1 MLSEP
6 ARLPFGIAKGTP
18 DAIREQDGH
27 TEASQ
32 SLNDLDAAAADAVTS
47 LVAYKESCGTKA
59 RNCPR
64 ESTLSFWSLDDGLFH
79 LIRVVCK
86 TWACP
91 YCGPIKRASLAVRVK
106 LAKPNRFVTLTA
118 APDQTETPREVFDRT
133 RRQISEL
140 AKVYRREGK
149 EFEFLRV
156 LEVHQSGFPHYHLIV
171 RSPWLDQKELSHRW
185 CSLTQSYIVDV
196 RKLSNDDKGVN
207 YVMKYLGKQESN
219 AFTNRRVSW
228 TRNFFVKEPPEP
240 KSDRQIAEV
249 ERWSGSLEDVTHWE
263 VPDSTWE
270 RVNHWHWIKRNK
282 AWQSQQKTPDQ
293 PANSTAF

>member
-1 MLSEP
+1 MLSDT
-6 ARLPFGIAKGTP
+6 ARPLFGGPDGTP
-18 DAIREQDGH
+18 SGRQEQER
-27 TEASQ
+27 TVEVAT
-32 SLNDLDAAAADAVTS
+32 AVTS
-47 LVAYKESCGTKA
+47 LVAYKESCGTTVK
-59 RNCPR
+59 NCPR

-79 LIRVVCK
+79 LVRVVCK
-86 TWACP
+86 TWACT
-91 YCGPIKRASLAVRVK
+91 YCGPIKRAHLAVRVK
-106 LAKPNRFVTLTA
+106 AAKPNRFVTLTA
-118 APDQTETPREVFDRT
+118 APDQTESPREVFDRT

-185 CSLTQSYIVDV
+185 CCLTQSYIVDV

-207 YVMKYLGKQESN
+207 YVMKYLGKQEKN

-228 TRNFFVKEPPEP
+228 TKNFFAPEP
-240 KSDRQIAEV
+240 KPPPSERQIAEV

-263 VPDSTWE
+263 FPDSTWE
-270 RVNHWHWIKRNK
+270 RVNHWHWIKRSK
-282 AWQSQQKTPDQ
+282 SWSAAQTQAEEPTTPE
-293 PANSTAF
+293 PF